1 MEDIRSNRY
10 LLTHL
15 FLKEESGESHIL
27 AKESADEDL
36 GQ

>member
-15 FLKEESGESHIL
+15 FLKEEVCKSDVL